1 MPTWYAASQPRER
14 PVLQGAH
21 HATVCV
27 IGAGFTGLSVALEL
41 AERAWT

>member
-1 MPTWYAASQPRER
+1 MPPAPPAPER
-14 PVLQGAH
+14 PVLEGAH

-41 AERAWT
+41 ASAAMM